1 MDDVDDLGAGPQ
13 DVESSTQY
21 VDAVV
26 EGGAGGRSRLLTYA
40 LPAQLTGRIAE
51 RQLVWVPLRRK
62 LVLAIVAQIHDE
74 QPEFPVRPVYAPVE
88 PGFRLSTRQW
98 ELATWL
104 SEQTICPLFDAAA
117 PFLPPG
123 VNQRSVEHLRLK
135 DGIDPQTLDLSAV
148 QRALVDLLAERGEL
162 SIDVARRTLDR
173 SLTSV
178 VVLLEKAGVI
188 ERVARVRIQ
197 PVASATARY
206 LRVTSAKEPDLDR
219 APTQRRVLETV
230 KRRLRLSGGEPVA
243 WKQLKHYPGVTLS
256 ALMALRDRGV
266 IEFLEYPIGP
276 QFSSTSSRGGD
287 RPQLTPQ
294 QAAAWRLVLD
304 ALRDRESREI
314 LLHGV
319 TGSGKT
325 EIYLRAAAWCLSRGQ
340 QVVILVPE
348 IALAAQVVGRFTERF
363 PDQVA
368 ILHSALS
375 DSERYQTW
383 SAIAGGR
390 IPIVVGPRSALFAP
404 LDRIGLI
411 VIDEEHES
419 SYKQD
424 VVPRYHAREVAR
436 QLARQHDAALLLGSA
451 TPDVATYRSAEQGET
466 TLLELRERAGPLIV
480 GDDSRARHRPLA
492 LPAVKIIDMRL
503 ELQRENTSIFSDEL
517 RESLGTV
524 VAAGEQ
530 SILFLNRRGSSTFIQ
545 CRACGHVE
553 TCPFCDIPLV
563 YHTDRDQLIC
573 HRCNHR
579 QAPPAVCPVCGSDA
593 VGYYGSGTQRVERE
607 ARRILPEARVLRW
620 DQDALRRG
628 VSHRDLM
635 RRVLKHEVDVIVG
648 TQMVAKGLDFPLVS
662 LIGVINADTLL
673 HLPDF
678 RAGERTFQLL
688 TQVAGRAGRRAPG
701 GRVIIQSFSP
711 DHYAI
716 QAASRHDYATF
727 YQEEIVF
734 RRRHGYPPFRRLV
747 RLVYRHPDEVT
758 CQSVAEAAAD
768 QLGRTAYRIG
778 LIDVDL
784 LGPSPAFT
792 ARIRG
797 RYQWQIIIRGSD
809 ARRLAAAV
817 ELEPGWLVD
826 VDPVSLL

>member
-1 MDDVDDLGAGPQ
+1 MDDLGDGP
-13 DVESSTQY
+13 EAEPGTLFI
-21 VDAVV
+21 DAVV
-26 EGGAGGRSRLLTYA
+26 EGGAGSRNRLLTYG
-40 LPAQLTGRIAE
+40 LPPQLSDRISE

-62 LVLAIVAQIHDE
+62 LVLAIVVHIHDRR
-74 QPEFPVRPVYAPVE
+74 PDFPVRPVYAPVE
-88 PGFRLSTRQW
+88 PEFRLSPKQW
-98 ELATWL
+98 ELALWL
-104 SEQTICPLFDAAA
+104 SGQTICPLFDAAA

-123 VNQRSVEHLRLK
+123 VNQRSVEHLRLR
-135 DGIDPQTLDLSAV
+135 DGLDPRTLDLPPV
-148 QRALVDLLAERGEL
+148 QRSLVDLLAERGEL
-162 SIDVARRTLDR
+162 SLDAARHALDR
-173 SLTSV
+173 SLTGV
-178 VVLLEKAGVI
+178 IIQLERARII
-188 ERVARVRIQ
+188 ERVARVRTQ
-197 PVASATARY
+197 PVAHATARY
-206 LRVTSAKEPDLDR
+206 LRVTDAAEPDLER
-219 APTQRRVLETV
+219 APAQRRAFETV

-243 WKQLKHYPGVTLS
+243 WRQLVRYPGVTPG
-256 ALMALRDRGV
+256 ALTALRDRGV

-276 QFSSTSSRGGD
+276 RASSPPARVGGSPRLTQEQAVAWSR
-287 RPQLTPQ
+287 
-294 QAAAWRLVLD
+294 VLD
-304 ALRDRESREI
+304 ALRDRASREI

-325 EIYLRAAAWCLSRGQ
+325 EIYLRAAAWCLSHGW
-340 QVVILVPE
+340 QVIILVPE
-348 IALAAQVVGRFTERF
+348 IALAAQVVNRFTERF

-383 SAIAGGR
+383 SAIAGRR
-390 IPIVVGPRSALFAP
+390 IPVVVGPRSALFAP
-404 LDRIGLI
+404 FDHIGLI
-411 VIDEEHES
+411 VIDEEHEP

-436 QLARQHDAALLLGSA
+436 RLACQHGATLLLGSA
-451 TPDVATYRSAEQGET
+451 TPDVATYRTAEQGEAL
-466 TLLELRERAGPLIV
+466 LLELRERAGPRIV
-480 GDDSRARHRPLA
+480 GDGARARHQPLA
-492 LPAVKIIDMRL
+492 LPPVEIIDMRL
-503 ELQRENTSIFSDEL
+503 ELQRGNTSIFSNDL
-517 RESLGTV
+517 QESLAKTV
-524 VAAGEQ
+524 DAGEQ
-530 SILFLNRRGSSTFIQ
+530 AILFLNRRGTSTFIQ

-553 TCPFCDIPLV
+553 TCPYCDIPLV
-563 YHTDRDQLIC
+563 YHGDREQLIC

-579 QAPPAVCPVCGSDA
+579 QPPPAICPACVSDA
-593 VGYYGSGTQRVERE
+593 VGYYGSGTQRVVRE
-607 ARRILPEARVLRW
+607 LRNILPRARVLRW

-628 VSHRDLM
+628 VGHRDLM

-716 QAASRHDYATF
+716 QAASRHDYAAF
-727 YQEEIVF
+727 YQEEIAF
-734 RRRHGYPPFRRLV
+734 RHRYGYPPFRRLV
-747 RLVYRHPDEVT
+747 RLVYRHADEVT
-758 CQSVAEAAAD
+758 CQAVAEAVAD
-768 QLGRTAYRIG
+768 RLGRTAYALR
-778 LIDVDL
+778 LTDVDL

-792 ARIRG
+792 ARICG
-797 RYQWQIIIRGSD
+797 QYQWQIIIRGAD
-809 ARRLAAAV
+809 ARPLVAAM

>member
-1 MDDVDDLGAGPQ
+1 MDDLGDGLE
-13 DVESSTQY
+13 DVESSTLF
-21 VDAVV
+21 VDAAV
-26 EGGAGGRSRLLTYA
+26 EGGAGARNRLLTYA
-40 LPAQLTGRIAE
+40 LPPQLTSRIAE

-62 LVLAIVAQIHDE
+62 LVLAIAVQIHD
-74 QPEFPVRPVYAPVE
+74 QRPEFPVRPVYAPVE
-88 PGFRLSTRQW
+88 PEFRLSPRQW
-98 ELATWL
+98 ELGTWL
-104 SEQTICPLFDAAA
+104 SEQTICPLFDAAG

-123 VNQRSVEHLRLK
+123 VNQRSVEHLRLHA
-135 DGIDPQTLDLSAV
+135 GTDPQTLDLPPA

-162 SIDVARRTLDR
+162 SLDVARRSLDR
-173 SLTSV
+173 TLTTV
-178 VVLLEKAGVI
+178 VDRLERAGII

-197 PVASATARY
+197 PVATATARY
-206 LRVTSAKEPDLDR
+206 LRITGADEPNLDR
-219 APTQRRVLETV
+219 APAQKRAWETV

-243 WKQLKHYPGVTLS
+243 WKQLVRYPGVTPT
-256 ALMALRDRGV
+256 ALMALRDRGA
-266 IEFLEYPIGP
+266 IEILEYPIGP
-276 QFSSTSSRGGD
+276 RFSSTSSRSGVS
-287 RPQLTPQ
+287 PQLTPE
-294 QAAAWRLVLD
+294 QAAAWGRVLD
-304 ALRDRESREI
+304 ALRDQESREI

-325 EIYLRAAAWCLSRGQ
+325 EIYLRAAAWCLSRGR
-340 QVVILVPE
+340 QVIILVPE

-390 IPIVVGPRSALFAP
+390 IPVVVGPRSALFAP
-404 LDRIGLI
+404 LDRIGLV

-436 QLARQHDAALLLGSA
+436 QLAHQHGATLLLGSA
-451 TPDVATYRSAEQGET
+451 TPDVATFRAAERGEA
-466 TLLELRERAGPLIV
+466 TLLELRERPGSRII
-480 GDDSRARHRPLA
+480 GDGARARHRPLS
-492 LPAVKIIDMRL
+492 LPPVEIMDMRL
-503 ELQRENTSIFSDEL
+503 ELQRGNTSIFSGEL
-517 RESLGTV
+517 RELLGKT

-530 SILFLNRRGSSTFIQ
+530 AILFLNRRGSSTFVQ
-545 CRACGHVE
+545 CRSCGHVE

-563 YHTDRDQLIC
+563 FHADRGQLVC

-579 QAPPAVCPVCGSDA
+579 QPPPAVCPVCASDA
-593 VGYYGSGTQRVERE
+593 IGYYGSGTQRVARE
-607 ARRILPEARVLRW
+607 VRSMLPEARVLRW

-628 VSHRDLM
+628 VGHRDLM

-662 LIGVINADTLL
+662 LSGVINADTLL

-716 QAASRHDYATF
+716 QAASRHDFAAF
-727 YQEEIVF
+727 YQEEIAF
-734 RRRHGYPPFRRLV
+734 RHRHGYPPFRRLV

-758 CQSVAEAAAD
+758 CQAAAEAAAD
-768 QLGRTAYRIG
+768 QLGRTAYRLG
-778 LIDVDL
+778 LTDVDL

-797 RYQWQIIIRGSD
+797 RYQWQILVRGSD

-817 ELEPGWLVD
+817 ELESGWLVD

>member
-1 MDDVDDLGAGPQ
+1 MDDLGDTPE
-13 DVESSTQY
+13 DVESGALF
-21 VDAVV
+21 VDAAV
-26 EGGAGGRSRLLTYA
+26 EGGAGARNRLLTYA
-40 LPAQLTGRIAE
+40 LPTQLAGRIAE

-62 LVLAIVAQIHDE
+62 LVLALAVQIHDRR
-74 QPEFPVRPVYAPVE
+74 PDFPVRPVYAPVE
-88 PGFRLSTRQW
+88 PEFRLNPRQW
-98 ELATWL
+98 ELATSL
-104 SEQTICPLFDAAA
+104 SEQTVCPLFDAAG

-123 VNQRSVEHLRLK
+123 VNQRSVEHLRLH
-135 DGIDPQTLDLSAV
+135 DGIDLQALDLTPV

-162 SIDVARRTLDR
+162 SLDVARRALDR
-173 SLTSV
+173 SLTTV
-178 VVLLEKAGVI
+178 VDLLEKAGII
-188 ERVARVRIQ
+188 ERVARVRTQ

-206 LRVTSAKEPDLDR
+206 LRLTGADEPDLHR
-219 APTQRRVLETV
+219 APAQRRALETV

-243 WKQLKHYPGVTLS
+243 WKQLTRYPGVTPT

-266 IEFLEYPIGP
+266 IEILEYPIGP
-276 QFSSTSSRGGD
+276 RLPDASSRGGGS
-287 RPQLTPQ
+287 PQLTPE
-294 QAAAWRLVLD
+294 QAAAWSRVLD
-304 ALRDRESREI
+304 ALRDQQSREI

-325 EIYLRAAAWCLSRGQ
+325 EIYLRAAAWCLSRGL
-340 QVVILVPE
+340 QVIILVPE

-383 SAIAGGR
+383 SAIAGRR
-390 IPIVVGPRSALFAP
+390 IPVVVGPRSALFAP
-404 LDRIGLI
+404 LDRVGLI
-411 VIDEEHES
+411 VLDEEHEP

-436 QLARQHDAALLLGSA
+436 QLARQHGATLVLGSA
-451 TPDVATYRSAEQGET
+451 TPDVATYHAAEQGEA
-466 TLLELRERAGPLIV
+466 TLLELRQRAGSRIV
-480 GDDSRARHRPLA
+480 GDGSSGARHRPLS
-492 LPAVKIIDMRL
+492 LPPVEIMDMRL
-503 ELQRENTSIFSDEL
+503 ELQRGNTSIFSGDL
-517 RESLGTV
+517 RELLGKT

-530 SILFLNRRGSSTFIQ
+530 AILFLNRRGSSTFVQ

-553 TCPFCDIPLV
+553 TCLFCDIPLV
-563 YHTDRDQLIC
+563 YHADRDQLVC

-579 QAPPAVCPVCGSDA
+579 QPPPSVCPVCASDA
-593 VGYYGSGTQRVERE
+593 VGYYGSGTQRVVRE
-607 ARRILPEARVLRW
+607 VRSILPEARVLRW

-628 VSHRDLM
+628 VGHRDLM

-716 QAASRHDYATF
+716 QAASRHDYAAF
-727 YQEEIVF
+727 YQEEIAF

-758 CQSVAEAAAD
+758 CQSAAEALAD
-768 QLGRTAYRIG
+768 QLGRTAYKLS

-797 RYQWQIIIRGSD
+797 RYQWQIIMRGGD

-817 ELEPGWLVD
+817 ELETGWLVD

>member
-1 MDDVDDLGAGPQ
+1 MADHQDRPDEVAAG
-13 DVESSTQY
+13 TRY
-21 VDAVV
+21 VDAAV
-26 EGGAGGRSRLLTYA
+26 EGGAGARDRLLTYA
-40 LPAQLTGRIAE
+40 LPPQFSDRITE

-62 LVLAIVAQIHDE
+62 LVLAIAVRVHDQE
-74 QPEFPVRPVYAPVE
+74 PDFPIRPVYAAVE
-88 PGFRLSTRQW
+88 PEFYLSPGQW
-98 ELATWL
+98 ELALWL
-104 SEQTICPLFDAAA
+104 SEQTICPIFDAAG

-123 VNQRSVEHLRLK
+123 VHQRSVEHLRLR
-135 DGIDPQTLDLSAV
+135 DGIDPGALDLPPV

-162 SIDVARRTLDR
+162 SLDVARRALGR
-173 SLTSV
+173 SLTTV
-178 VVLLEKAGVI
+178 IDRLEQTGII
-188 ERVARVRIQ
+188 ERVARVRVQ
-197 PVASATARY
+197 PAAHATARY
-206 LRVTSAKEPDLDR
+206 LRVITDAAEPDLGR
-219 APTQRRVLETV
+219 APAQRRALETV

-243 WKQLKHYPGVTLS
+243 WRQLVRYPGVTPG
-256 ALMALRDRGV
+256 ALTALRDRGV
-266 IEFLEYPIGP
+266 IEILEYPIGP
-276 QFSSTSSRGGD
+276 RLASPPARAGGS
-287 RPQLTPQ
+287 PQLTPEQ
-294 QAAAWRLVLD
+294 GVAWSCVRD
-304 ALRDRESREI
+304 ALRDRASREI

-325 EIYLRAAAWCLSRGQ
+325 EIYLRAAAWCLSRGR
-340 QVVILVPE
+340 QVIILVPE
-348 IALAAQVVGRFTERF
+348 IALAAQVVSRFTERF

-383 SAIAGGR
+383 SAIAGRR
-390 IPIVVGPRSALFAP
+390 IPVVVGPRSALFAP
-404 LDRIGLI
+404 FDRVGLI

-436 QLARQHDAALLLGSA
+436 QLARQQGATLLLGSA
-451 TPDVATYRSAEQGET
+451 TPDVATYYAAEKGQA
-466 TLLELRERAGPLIV
+466 TLLELRERAGPRIV
-480 GDDSRARHRPLA
+480 GDGARARHRPLA
-492 LPAVKIIDMRL
+492 LPPVGILDMRL
-503 ELQRENTSIFSDEL
+503 ELQRGNTSIFSEEL
-517 RESLGTV
+517 RESLAKV

-530 SILFLNRRGSSTFIQ
+530 AILFLNRRGSSTFVQ

-553 TCPFCDIPLV
+553 TCPYCDIPLV
-563 YHTDRDQLIC
+563 YHVDRDQLIC

-579 QAPPAVCPVCGSDA
+579 QSPPAVCPVCASDA
-593 VGYYGSGTQRVERE
+593 VGYYGSGTQRVVRE
-607 ARRILPEARVLRW
+607 VRSLLPAARVLRW
-620 DQDALRRG
+620 DQDVLRRG

-635 RRVLKHEVDVIVG
+635 RQVLKHEVDVIVG

-688 TQVAGRAGRRAPG
+688 TQVAGRAGRRTPG
-701 GRVIIQSFSP
+701 GRVIVQSFSP

-716 QAASRHDYATF
+716 QAASRHDYAAF
-727 YQEEIVF
+727 YREEIAF
-734 RRRHGYPPFRRLV
+734 RHRYGYPPFHRLV
-747 RLVYRHPDEVT
+747 RLVYRHPDEVS
-758 CQSVAEAAAD
+758 CQAEGEAVAD
-768 QLGRTAYRIG
+768 RLGRTAYALG
-778 LIDVDL
+778 LNDVDL

-797 RYQWQIIIRGSD
+797 RYQWQIIVRGSD

-817 ELEPGWLVD
+817 DLDPGWLVD

>member
-1 MDDVDDLGAGPQ
+1 MNDLGDGP
-13 DVESSTQY
+13 DGVEPGTLY

-26 EGGAGGRSRLLTYA
+26 EGGAGARNRLLTYA
-40 LPAQLTGRIAE
+40 IPDQLTGRIAE

-62 LVLAIVAQIHDE
+62 LVLAITVHIHHRM
-74 QPEFPVRPVYAPVE
+74 PEFPVRPVYAPVE
-88 PGFRLSTRQW
+88 PEFRLSPRQW
-98 ELATWL
+98 DLATWL
-104 SEQTICPLFDAAA
+104 SEQTICPLFDAAG

-123 VNQRSVEHLRLK
+123 VNQRSVEHLRLR
-135 DGIDPQTLDLSAV
+135 DGIEPQALDVPPV
-148 QRALVDLLAERGEL
+148 QRALVDLLVERGEL
-162 SIDVARRTLDR
+162 SLDAARRALDR
-173 SLTSV
+173 SLTTV
-178 VVLLEKAGVI
+178 VTQLERAGVI

-206 LRVTSAKEPDLDR
+206 LRLTGVDEPDLQR
-219 APTQRRVLETV
+219 APAQRRALETV
-230 KRRLRLSGGEPVA
+230 KRRLRLSAGAPVA
-243 WKQLKHYPGVTLS
+243 WKQLTRYPGVTPA
-256 ALMALRDRGV
+256 ALIALRDRGV
-266 IEFLEYPIGP
+266 IEILEFPIGP
-276 QFSSTSSRGGD
+276 RVSSAPARDAGS
-287 RPQLTPQ
+287 PQLTPE
-294 QAAAWRLVLD
+294 QAAAWSRVLD

-325 EIYLRAAAWCLSRGQ
+325 EIYLRAAAWCLSRGR
-340 QVVILVPE
+340 QVIILVPE
-348 IALAAQVVGRFTERF
+348 IALTAQVVGRFTERF

-368 ILHSALS
+368 ILHSSLS

-383 SAIAGGR
+383 SAIAAGR
-390 IPIVVGPRSALFAP
+390 IPVVVGPRSALFAP
-404 LDRIGLI
+404 LDHAGLI
-411 VIDEEHES
+411 VIDEEHEP

-436 QLARQHDAALLLGSA
+436 QLAHQYGATLILGSA
-451 TPDVATYRSAEQGET
+451 TPDVATYRAAEHGEA
-466 TLLELRERAGPLIV
+466 TLLELRERAGPRIV
-480 GDDSRARHRPLA
+480 GDGSSGARYRPLS
-492 LPAVKIIDMRL
+492 LPPVEIRDMRL
-503 ELQRENTSIFSDEL
+503 ELQRGNTSIFSTEL
-517 RESLGTV
+517 QERLEQAVS
-524 VAAGEQ
+524 AGEQ
-530 SILFLNRRGSSTFIQ
+530 TILFLNRRGSSTFVQ

-563 YHTDRDQLIC
+563 YHADRGQLVC

-579 QAPPAVCPVCGSDA
+579 QPPPAVCPVCASDA
-593 VGYYGSGTQRVERE
+593 VGYYGSGTQRVVRE
-607 ARRILPEARVLRW
+607 VRRILPEARVLRW

-628 VSHRDLM
+628 VGHRDLM

-701 GRVIIQSFSP
+701 GQVIIQSFSP

-716 QAASRHDYATF
+716 QAASRHDYTAF
-727 YQEEIVF
+727 YQEEIAF

-747 RLVYRHPDEVT
+747 RLVYRHPDEVA
-758 CQSVAEAAAD
+758 CQAAAEVVAD
-768 QLGRTAYRIG
+768 QLGRAAYKLG

-809 ARRLAAAV
+809 ARRLAAAI
-817 ELEPGWLVD
+817 ELEPSWLVD